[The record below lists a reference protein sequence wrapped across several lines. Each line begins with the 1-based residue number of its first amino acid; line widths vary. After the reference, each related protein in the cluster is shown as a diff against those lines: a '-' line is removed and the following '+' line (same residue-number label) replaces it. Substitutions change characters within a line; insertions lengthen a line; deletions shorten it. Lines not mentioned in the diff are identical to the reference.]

1 MKNNPVDFI
10 PPGWLRTDINVLK
23 SNVSQLLVEFAEFK
37 RRFNSANNNDALQS
51 YVIFEG
57 TVVMPKLPLDSEDAF
72 NDLNVKCLSDEM
84 FMTELV
90 KIWLWVCV
98 KIWILI
104 QISSHL
110 QANRLQQ
117 IVPLQKKMNVRVK
130 RVFEHLVTY
139 DVIKTYNWTGKVT
152 NISSFVKKNVFQDL
166 GGLVALFKKTI
177 ATSPADMLVIEKS
190 MADFLRRS
198 FQYQKM
204 KGIREDFQLH

>member
-1 MKNNPVDFI
+1 
-10 PPGWLRTDINVLK
+10 
-23 SNVSQLLVEFAEFK
+23 LLVEFAEFK

-90 KIWLWVCV
+90 KIWLCV

-177 ATSPADMLVIEKS
+177 ATSPADMLAIEKS
-190 MADFLRRS
+190 MGDFLRRS
-198 FQYQKM
+198 FHYQKM
-204 KGIREDFQLH
+204 KGMGEDFQLD